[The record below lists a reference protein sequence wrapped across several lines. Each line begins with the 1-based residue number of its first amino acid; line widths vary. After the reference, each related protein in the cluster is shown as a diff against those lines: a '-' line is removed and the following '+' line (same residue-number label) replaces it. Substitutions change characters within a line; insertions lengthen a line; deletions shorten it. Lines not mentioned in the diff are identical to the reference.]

1 MSSQSTGTE
10 TTKRPWVDPEVVE
23 LDVRES
29 HAFPGLGA
37 DVGGNPSPDCQ
48 RS

>member
-1 MSSQSTGTE
+1 MTDSA
-10 TTKRPWVDPEVVE
+10 KRDPWVEPEIRD
-23 LDVRES
+23 LDVRETN
-29 HAFPGLGA
+29 AFPNLGA